1 MNKIIVICAVVC
13 AVLLLTLPAPAIQA
27 QEGGQYASVN
37 GLEIYYETHGEGQ
50 PLMLLHGGLGGVVEF
65 AQLIPALAESR
76 QVIAV
81 ELQGHGHTADIDR
94 PLTYEGMAD
103 DIAALIEYLGYDNV
117 DLLGFSLGGGV
128 ALQTAIR
135 HPEVIRKLMVIS
147 APYSQ
152 SGIHPEFLGGMM
164 AMNVEAADAMLET
177 PMYQYYSSVAPDVED
192 WPTLVGK
199 LGEMLSQDYDWSEDV
214 ATIAAPTLIV
224 AGDSD
229 EIPPAHVASMF
240 ELLGGGVPGDF
251 VGLPNSQL
259 ATLPGTTHFTILTR
273 VDLLAPIITAFLD
286 AQLPETE

>member
-1 MNKIIVICAVVC
+1 MNKVTIICAIVC
-13 AVLLLTLPAPAIQA
+13 AVLFLNLPATHA

-37 GLEIYYETHGEGQ
+37 GLEIYYEVHGEGQ
-50 PLMLLHGGLGGVVEF
+50 PLMLLHGGLGGTVEF

-94 PLTYEGMAD
+94 LLTYEGMAD
-103 DIAALIEYLGYDNV
+103 DIAALIEHLEYDSV
-117 DLLGFSLGGGV
+117 DILGFSLGGGV

-135 HPEVIRKLMVIS
+135 HPEVVRKLVVIS

-164 AMNVEAADAMLET
+164 AMNAEAAAAMIET
-177 PMYQYYSSVAPDVED
+177 PMYQYYASVAPNLDD

-229 EIPPAHVASMF
+229 EIPPTHAASMF

-259 ATLPGTTHFTILTR
+259 AILPGTTHFTILTR
-273 VDLLAPIITAFLD
+273 TDLLVPIVTAFLD
-286 AQLPETE
+286 APLPEAE